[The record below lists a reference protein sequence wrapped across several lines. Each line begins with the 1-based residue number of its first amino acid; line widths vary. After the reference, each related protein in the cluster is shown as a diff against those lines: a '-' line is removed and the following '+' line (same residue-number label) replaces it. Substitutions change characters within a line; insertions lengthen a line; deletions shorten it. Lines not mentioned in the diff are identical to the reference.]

1 MKKFLNDANFYVSK
15 DFNMADHETE
25 TKTSKMSW
33 FPQFGDIHFQFKY
46 STNTGSDKIKKQ
58 TQQMNTSFRPY
69 DGMSNKKFPNF
80 F

>member
-1 MKKFLNDANFYVSK
+1 
-15 DFNMADHETE
+15 MADYETE

-58 TQQMNTSFRPY
+58 TQQIFTAVFAFRIVWRQREPAF
-69 DGMSNKKFPNF
+69 MHKKSA
-80 F
+80 

>member
-1 MKKFLNDANFYVSK
+1 MMLTSMLAKILTWQIMKLKQNFKNVLVS
-15 DFNMADHETE
+15 
-25 TKTSKMSW
+25 W
-33 FPQFGDIHFQFKY
+33 GFGDIHFQFKY

-58 TQQMNTSFRPY
+58 TQQMNTSFHPY